1 MHKPDQGRLQ
11 LDQSQ
16 LPYPKNLGLV
26 WQEAV
31 QPNITKS
38 PTITCSNEYAN
49 SPASLVS
56 GSDDDVSSHD
66 NESFASLWYTFV
78 HRDKKVIWGMQ
89 WGFWC
94 MFGLSKSL
102 MIFYIYLIYILRDV
116 VAICLRGFSPLWWNC
131 CDKLILCYTLFSLVI
146 WLCHNWIC
154 M

>member
-38 PTITCSNEYAN
+38 PTITCSNEYVN

-78 HRDKKVIWGMQ
+78 HRDKKVIWGM
-89 WGFWC
+89 
-94 MFGLSKSL
+94 
-102 MIFYIYLIYILRDV
+102 
-116 VAICLRGFSPLWWNC
+116 
-131 CDKLILCYTLFSLVI
+131 
-146 WLCHNWIC
+146 
-154 M
+154 